1 VGPAIVGALDNQ
13 AEMVLGIP
21 VFKQTRVTAILTGK
35 GRVTGVEVVPPD
47 GKTYRVRAKAVV
59 LAAGGFGA
67 NNKMAAAL
75 VPALEGFATTNHP
88 GATGD
93 GITLAQQAGAA
104 LVDMAEIQTHPTYA
118 PGKEMITEAVRGN
131 GAILVNKGG
140 RRFVDEL
147 KTRDLVSAAILAQD
161 GKSAYLVFDDGV
173 RKSLS
178 AIESYIKLKVVI
190 QGESPEAL
198 AAAAGIDPAS
208 LASTIEAYN
217 RGVAAKKDEAFGRLD
232 MARPLK
238 VPPYYAIEVVP
249 AVHHTMGG
257 VVIDTEARVISP
269 AGAPIPGFYA
279 AGEVTGGVHGGNRLG
294 GNALADIVTYG
305 RIAGRNAARER

>member
-13 AEMVLGIP
+13 AEMVLGVP

-47 GKTYRVRAKAVV
+47 GKTYRVRARAVV

-147 KTRDLVSAAILAQD
+147 QTRDRVSAAILAQD

-178 AIESYIKLKVVI
+178 AIESYIKLKVVV

-198 AAAAGIDPAS
+198 AAAAGIDPAV
-208 LASTIEAYN
+208 LASTLDAYN
-217 RGVAAKKDEAFGRLD
+217 RGVAAKKDEAFGRQD

-238 VPPYYAIEVVP
+238 APPYYAIEVVP

-257 VVIDTEARVISP
+257 VVIDTEARVLSP

-305 RIAGRNAARER
+305 RIAGRNAAQER